1 MIAIDDMKHGD
12 LVDVVPIEK
21 LCFGD
26 RWTVQSFANEIDNPA
41 SHYFVVREGD
51 RIVGYAGYWLILEE
65 AHVTTIAVHPAF
77 QRRHIG
83 ERLLLHLIDDA
94 AGRGAKWVTL
104 EVRASNMGAQR
115 LYEKY
120 GFTSLGRRKGYYQ
133 EDGEDALVMW
143 TENIWQSAYRDRLE
157 QHRGALKTRSS
168 VEGAP

>member
-1 MIAIDDMKHGD
+1 MITVETMHHAD

-26 RWTVQSFANEIDNPA
+26 RWSLHAFANELDNPA
-41 SHYFVVREGD
+41 SHYFVAREGD

-65 AHVTTIAVHPAF
+65 AHVTTIAVHPSF
-77 QRRHIG
+77 QRRYIG
-83 ERLLLHLIDDA
+83 ERLLLQLIDDA
-94 AGRGAKWVTL
+94 ATHGAKWVTL
-104 EVRASNMGAQR
+104 EVRASNLGAQR

-143 TENIWQSAYRDRLE
+143 TENIWQSAYRDRL
-157 QHRGALKTRSS
+157 ALLRDTMAGRPARQ
-168 VEGAP
+168 GD